1 MFSSGDD
8 EANREV
14 FMAADANNLDLVG
27 LGIRGPKK
35 SVDKIIKGIV
45 NLRN

>member
-27 LGIRGPKK
+27 LGIRGK